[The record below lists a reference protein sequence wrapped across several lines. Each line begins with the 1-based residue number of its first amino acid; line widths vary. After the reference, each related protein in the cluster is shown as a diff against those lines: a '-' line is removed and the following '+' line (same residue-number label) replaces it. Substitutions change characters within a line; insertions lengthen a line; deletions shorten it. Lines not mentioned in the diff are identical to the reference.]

1 MVSVV
6 GSSVP
11 TVIDPSPSAAPA
23 ASTASA
29 PVLPWTLVAYG
40 ALPDQVAEVTVP
52 DGGAAGRTASGPQ
65 PLVLLLHGG
74 VWREPHDRVHVRPL
88 AAALAGLGVVV
99 ANVDYRR
106 VDGAGGWPA
115 TFEDAAAATDLLP
128 GLIEDAGLA
137 RVDRDAVVLVGHSA
151 GGHLALWSALRHL
164 LPEGAPGWRATPA
177 AVTGVVPMGA
187 VVALTQFH
195 DSSRDAATVERL
207 MGGTPARVPD
217 RYRVADPTLIGA
229 PDCRTILVHGGEDEE
244 VPVETAR
251 AYAAAHPGVELVE
264 LAATGHFPV
273 IDPASAAWP
282 AVRDAV
288 LRAFGRP
295 SRASL

>member
-1 MVSVV
+1 M
-6 GSSVP
+6 
-11 TVIDPSPSAAPA
+11 
-23 ASTASA
+23 
-29 PVLPWTLVAYG
+29 PWTLVAYG

-52 DGGAAGRTASGPQ
+52 DGARGPL

-88 AAALAGLGVVV
+88 ASALARLGAIV

-128 GLIEDAGLA
+128 DLIETAGLA
-137 RVDRDAVVLVGHSA
+137 RVDRGAVVLVGHSA
-151 GGHLALWSALRHL
+151 GGHLALWSALRDR
-164 LPEGAPGWRATPA
+164 LPEGAPGWRATAP

-187 VVALTQFH
+187 VVALTEFH
-195 DSSRDAATVERL
+195 AGREAPTVERL
-207 MGGTPARVPD
+207 MGGSPAQVPD
-217 RYRVADPTLIGA
+217 RYRAADPAGLGA

-244 VPVETAR
+244 VPVATAR
-251 AYAAAHPGVELVE
+251 AYATAHPEVELVE
-264 LAATGHFPV
+264 IPATGHFPL
-273 IDPASAAWP
+273 IDPASDAWP

-288 LRAFGRP
+288 LSA
-295 SRASL
+295 LT